1 MKLFVNTVLPYNNE
15 ITNLLL
21 EKKKIQKYLKPNCYM
36 RLKKLIRKKLNPYSN
51 YRQKYKIGKVET
63 YYLKKINLTLNNKFI
78 KYKC

>member
-1 MKLFVNTVLPYNNE
+1 
-15 ITNLLL
+15 
-21 EKKKIQKYLKPNCYM
+21 M